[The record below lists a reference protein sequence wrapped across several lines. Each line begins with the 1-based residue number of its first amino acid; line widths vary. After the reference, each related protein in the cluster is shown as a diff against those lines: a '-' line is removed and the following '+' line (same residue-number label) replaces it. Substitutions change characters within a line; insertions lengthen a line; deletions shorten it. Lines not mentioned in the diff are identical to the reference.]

1 MEGVGYPPQTTKNMS
16 KNIIRKSKPK
26 KDIGN
31 LNNKEFG
38 CELDPSNNLCLAEDR
53 DKGQQAYYKGSKMKY
68 MDYMQEV
75 SDRIDRNKKGKGADN
90 IGLFGGVSF
99 DKDGNIIKS

>member
-1 MEGVGYPPQTTKNMS
+1 MIK
-16 KNIIRKSKPK
+16 KSKPK

-38 CELDPSNNLCLAEDR
+38 CELDPNNNLCLAEDP
-53 DKGQQAYYKGSKMKY
+53 DKGQQAYYRGSKMKY

-75 SDRIDRNKKGKGADN
+75 GDRIERRKKGKGADSL
-90 IGLFGGVSF
+90 GFFSGVSF
-99 DKDGNIIKS
+99 DKNGNIIKS

>member
-1 MEGVGYPPQTTKNMS
+1 MN
-16 KNIIRKSKPK
+16 NK

-38 CELDPSNNLCLAEDR
+38 CELDPTNKLKLVEDG
-53 DKGQQAYYKGSKMKY
+53 DKGQKAYYNGKEMKY

-75 SDRIDRNKKGKGADN
+75 TNRVERNKKGKGADN
-90 IGLFGGVSF
+90 VCIFGGVSF
-99 DKDGNIIKS
+99 DDNGNIIR